1 MWFVPSFQREHE
13 HLLRPN
19 LGHPHQKDKLAALY
33 DQETQRHK
41 EYLDAVDMRTS
52 TLQVIGL
59 QMRVSD
65 ISTNFHNNIVMR
77 GQRKCFKWFMTYK
90 QIKHSLLDSYK
101 GSYKCTT
108 EITLDYKVLH
118 NDDLFSN
125 KSKHCRLFLV
135 EVIAYVEHW

>member
-65 ISTNFHNNIVMR
+65 ISTNFHNNIVLR

-90 QIKHSLLDSYK
+90 QIKHSLLDIHKIKAVINAQQRSPLTTK
-101 GSYKCTT
+101 CSIMTTFFQINQSTAGSFWLKWLLT
-108 EITLDYKVLH
+108 
-118 NDDLFSN
+118 
-125 KSKHCRLFLV
+125 
-135 EVIAYVEHW
+135 